1 MVNLQPLYEVQER
14 LEHAAVAGTGILQ
27 EDFRL
32 KRAWEGLAPLA
43 GASPVFAKISAGL
56 EALLEAPPEKR
67 GGALLDVLALVD
79 AVVYTQASTGEAGEL
94 EPLPPGVG
102 TYQEVS
108 YSQLRPLLEA
118 LTGTG
123 GGRAAAVA
131 DIWKEH
137 PEYFSD
143 YRVLPALVKGLG
155 DNYTDL
161 ADQNQKRLVRLGSV
175 AVPLLKE
182 GFDPQGGREMARRV
196 AVLDEVAGASEND
209 FYRAQL
215 PGAKKEVRAALIGA
229 LRHDPSNIPLLLE
242 LSQTE
247 RKGDN
252 RDRVWQ
258 TMAQMEGPE
267 VECALLSLAE
277 KDWGEAV
284 DALASSDAPLACRLT
299 AQLFAAELEPFEQ
312 QPDRPVPEEMKLR
325 LSALTAALDWKTG
338 PEVCRLYRR
347 AAAVAAT
354 FTHLTTKNGKQVEVR
369 FSHTFAGQEGTTF
382 QALMPMV
389 LTHTLMGRPDPEL
402 CRLALELYGQYGTD
416 YLPPALTAQLLTQ
429 DSPGSYQWAEKQV
442 VKSGLLKASIR
453 DEAVRPLQIALGQL
467 NWVETEQKYLY
478 SRPRPT
484 LDHQIT
490 WVYVPVPTLDP
501 RWFTR
506 MAQAKGRLDEVLVR
520 LLFSREAI
528 PALSDQVRSYLYQM
542 AMTRSQYN
550 RALEAIT
557 ILKRQNWTDWTD
569 FALKWVQKWGQN
581 CYHWEI
587 LHLLDEMPI
596 PPLAKVEQLCQISA
610 LVWDKKLKIRGGRWP
625 SAEIQEKYSEWEQQA
640 KMEGGTGHV

>member
-79 AVVYTQASTGEAGEL
+79 AVVYTQASTGAAGEL

-196 AVLDEVAGASEND
+196 AVLDEVAGAS
-209 FYRAQL
+209 
-215 PGAKKEVRAALIGA
+215 
-229 LRHDPSNIPLLLE
+229 
-242 LSQTE
+242 
-247 RKGDN
+247 
-252 RDRVWQ
+252 
-258 TMAQMEGPE
+258 
-267 VECALLSLAE
+267 
-277 KDWGEAV
+277 
-284 DALASSDAPLACRLT
+284 
-299 AQLFAAELEPFEQ
+299 
-312 QPDRPVPEEMKLR
+312 
-325 LSALTAALDWKTG
+325 
-338 PEVCRLYRR
+338 
-347 AAAVAAT
+347 
-354 FTHLTTKNGKQVEVR
+354 
-369 FSHTFAGQEGTTF
+369 
-382 QALMPMV
+382 
-389 LTHTLMGRPDPEL
+389 
-402 CRLALELYGQYGTD
+402 
-416 YLPPALTAQLLTQ
+416 
-429 DSPGSYQWAEKQV
+429 
-442 VKSGLLKASIR
+442 
-453 DEAVRPLQIALGQL
+453 
-467 NWVETEQKYLY
+467 
-478 SRPRPT
+478 
-484 LDHQIT
+484 
-490 WVYVPVPTLDP
+490 
-501 RWFTR
+501 
-506 MAQAKGRLDEVLVR
+506 
-520 LLFSREAI
+520 
-528 PALSDQVRSYLYQM
+528 
-542 AMTRSQYN
+542 
-550 RALEAIT
+550 
-557 ILKRQNWTDWTD
+557 
-569 FALKWVQKWGQN
+569 
-581 CYHWEI
+581 
-587 LHLLDEMPI
+587 
-596 PPLAKVEQLCQISA
+596 
-610 LVWDKKLKIRGGRWP
+610 
-625 SAEIQEKYSEWEQQA
+625 
-640 KMEGGTGHV
+640 